1 MPVDKVPADKVIGG
15 SLNTTGVFKMR
26 ATSLGK
32 DSVLSQIVRLVTEAQ
47 GSKAPVQRLV
57 DKVSSIFVPVVIGVA
72 SLSFFSWWI
81 FGEYADLPTSPFV
94 FSLMIFI
101 SVLVIAC
108 PCALGLATPT
118 AIMVG
123 TGRGAELGVLV
134 KGGEV
139 LEKVGKL
146 NMIFFDKT
154 GTLTKGF
161 PKVNDVIVNPSSGVS
176 KNNLLIYAASLEN
189 YSKHPLAHAVVREA
203 KKRNLKIG
211 EVQDFK
217 ALPGFGITASLNQ
230 KKMIIGNIS
239 LMLNNGINVG
249 DWYEQ
254 LEKLSRQGK
263 SIIIVAVSGKIIGV
277 ITTSDEIRLYAKDTV
292 ERLKNIGLE
301 VGILTGDNRY
311 VAEALGNELNIKN
324 VISGLLPIDKLNE
337 IKKIQT
343 KGFTVGMVGDGINDA
358 PALAQSDLGIAV
370 GSGTDIAI
378 EASDIT
384 LMTNDLRVVADAI
397 QLSKRTMVK
406 IKQNLFWAF
415 FYNCLGIPIAAGVL
429 YTTFGVLLT
438 PVYAALAMAFSSVS
452 VIGNSLLLKKIHFP
466 R

>member
-1 MPVDKVPADKVIGG
+1 
-15 SLNTTGVFKMR
+15 
-26 ATSLGK
+26 
-32 DSVLSQIVRLVTEAQ
+32 
-47 GSKAPVQRLV
+47 
-57 DKVSSIFVPVVIGVA
+57 
-72 SLSFFSWWI
+72 
-81 FGEYADLPTSPFV
+81 
-94 FSLMIFI
+94 MIF
-101 SVLVIAC
+101 L
-108 PCALGLATPT
+108 
-118 AIMVG
+118 
-123 TGRGAELGVLV
+123 
-134 KGGEV
+134 
-139 LEKVGKL
+139 
-146 NMIFFDKT
+146 DKT

-203 KKRNLKIG
+203 KKRNLKIE